1 MSSIALGS
9 MIAGV
14 VVDLVGLVP
23 GTDPSEVT
31 QQVANRLGLV
41 QGFTLLILVGV
52 SSLALARYDLSRE
65 AYQRIRQ
72 QLDERAAADDGT
84 QEKPR

>member
-1 MSSIALGS
+1 MHATHEHGDAHSFGDGATFHAHAGHLSAAHMRYVSRWLS
-9 MIAGV
+9 M
-14 VVDLVGLVP
+14 
-23 GTDPSEVT
+23 
-31 QQVANRLGLV
+31 VAVEER
-41 QGFTLLILVGV
+41 